1 MGCDGRLYLWQ
12 KLSEP
17 PPERKGWREVKE
29 ISAAQKNPKR
39 VQYLMSLVA
48 IVRVSLCFTWYR
60 LIKRDSIG

>member
-29 ISAAQKNPKR
+29 ISSAQKTKKKSSIFDEFG
-39 VQYLMSLVA
+39 SL
-48 IVRVSLCFTWYR
+48 R
-60 LIKRDSIG
+60 L

>member
-29 ISAAQKNPKR
+29 ISAAQKTKKKSSIFDEFGCDCKSIA
-39 VQYLMSLVA
+39 LLHM
-48 IVRVSLCFTWYR
+48 VSVDKER
-60 LIKRDSIG
+60 